1 MELHRKSDGMIESI
15 RQTGLAKRNTRSLND
30 AIHVEKAKRVD
41 ENIKQLTKDIQQI
54 KNENKTL
61 KQQIKSKIPKN

>member
-1 MELHRKSDGMIESI
+1 MIESI
-15 RQTGLAKRNTRSLND
+15 RQTGLAKRNTRTLID
-30 AIHVEKAKRVD
+30 AIHVEKAKQVD

>member
-1 MELHRKSDGMIESI
+1 MIESI
-15 RQTGLAKRNTRSLND
+15 RQTGLAKRNTLSLND

-41 ENIKQLTKDIQQI
+41 ENIGQLSKDIQQI
-54 KNENKTL
+54 KNENKNL

>member
-1 MELHRKSDGMIESI
+1 MIESI
-15 RQTGLAKRNTRSLND
+15 RQTGLAKRNTRTLID

-41 ENIKQLTKDIQQI
+41 ENVKQLTKDLQQI

-61 KQQIKSKIPKN
+61 KLQIKSKIPKN

>member
-1 MELHRKSDGMIESI
+1 MIESI
-15 RQTGLAKRNTRSLND
+15 RQTGLAKRNTRTLIDS
-30 AIHVEKAKRVD
+30 IHVEKGKRVD
-41 ENIKQLTKDIQQI
+41 ENIKQLTIDIQQI

>member
-1 MELHRKSDGMIESI
+1 MIESI
-15 RQTGLAKRNTRSLND
+15 RQTGLAKRNTRSFND

-41 ENIKQLTKDIQQI
+41 ENIKQLTNDIQQI

-61 KQQIKSKIPKN
+61 KQQIKSKMPKS